1 MYTDLK
7 ELKILPLTTLY
18 IFEVLCYFKK
28 NNIYVRRNLY
38 MHEYHTRRKCD
49 FHVLGCNTSLF
60 KRSVINM
67 GIKLYNKM
75 PTKIKQFESFRD
87 FKQRIK
93 LYLLDHPFYSLNEC
107 CIFEK
112 VTRINNK
119 MKIGFIFYCKSY
131 LCVIT
136 LVYSDKRSHLSSWV
150 MILVDFVDWTLCNSL

>member
-1 MYTDLK
+1 
-7 ELKILPLTTLY
+7 
-18 IFEVLCYFKK
+18 
-28 NNIYVRRNLY
+28 
-38 MHEYHTRRKCD
+38 
-49 FHVLGCNTSLF
+49 
-60 KRSVINM
+60 M

-136 LVYSDKRSHLSSWV
+136 LVYSDKRSHLSS
-150 MILVDFVDWTLCNSL
+150 